1 MRGFCPTNLK
11 KLFLE
16 ENVGGFDLLFRTVFG
31 ILATL
36 ALSTGVVR
44 KSPWKWIV
52 AGIAFTGLY
61 SSILRHCTPYAILG
75 ISTAEK
81 KKASVQ
87 ETCISEQYIKK
98 C

>member
-1 MRGFCPTNLK
+1 
-11 KLFLE
+11 LE
-16 ENVGGFDLLFRTVFG
+16 ENVGGFDLMFRTVYG

-36 ALSTGVVR
+36 ALATGVVK

-52 AGIAFTGLY
+52 AGIAFAGLY

-87 ETCISEQYIKK
+87 EICISEQYVKK
-98 C
+98 Y

>member
-1 MRGFCPTNLK
+1 M
-11 KLFLE
+11 E